1 MAPWELR
8 SEHADAL
15 YAAGWSASELVH
27 AVLGC
32 AHFNDL
38 NRMADG
44 LGIRDEYVSSLTEF
58 EPLTGA
64 VLLERVRMALA
75 LDAERRARRA
85 QTQRL
90 CERRARLS
98 RREREVLDLVLSGR
112 LNKVIALEIGI
123 GESTVEVHRRRMMA
137 KLEVRN
143 VAELVRLYAGL
154 PS

>member
-1 MAPWELR
+1 M
-8 SEHADAL
+8 
-15 YAAGWSASELVH
+15 SA
-27 AVLGC
+27 
-32 AHFNDL
+32 
-38 NRMADG
+38 
-44 LGIRDEYVSSLTEF
+44 
-58 EPLTGA
+58 
-64 VLLERVRMALA
+64 LLEQL